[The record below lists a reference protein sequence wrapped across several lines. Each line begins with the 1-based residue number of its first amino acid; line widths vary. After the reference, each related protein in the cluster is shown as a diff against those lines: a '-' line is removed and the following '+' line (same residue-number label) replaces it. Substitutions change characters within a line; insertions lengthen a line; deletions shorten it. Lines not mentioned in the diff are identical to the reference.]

1 MFTLLTETFQTFIL
15 MDEDEASMTMM
26 MLVMVVVLMMLMVV
40 ISRAFVISQ
49 LAQGTKDTKGGQ
61 MLKLHETLQF
71 TLQSRENPPNRNKV
85 DLQKKHCFS

>member
-40 ISRAFVISQ
+40 VMAEAGTNC
-49 LAQGTKDTKGGQ
+49 LAANSG
-61 MLKLHETLQF
+61 
-71 TLQSRENPPNRNKV
+71 
-85 DLQKKHCFS
+85 